1 MFCPNCGT
9 ECSSKFCPN
18 CGTQIPEDKLKP
30 ADEPIKAETSSLYI
44 QIKDPPKKWPT
55 FFLCLFL
62 GMFGVHRFY
71 AKKFISGF
79 VYLAMTFL
87 DPFFTLCGVFFDLF
101 CIITNSFFIDHYK
114 MVEQYQTTEHK
125 EKIDG
130 WLIAF
135 IVLALFAGLLSF
147 QSASRSF
154 SFFSFV
160 EYFSAF
166 GVPTFGVIT
175 LAYYRKGK
183 PYTVPLA
190 LAIIC
195 FLPLASAALGFTTLS
210 V

>member
-101 CIITNSFFIDHYK
+101 CIITNSFFIDHHK

-130 WLIAF
+130 WLILTF
-135 IVLALFAGLLSF
+135 CTPPFVSKGRISNDTLPNSCKSSRCVLINCKMARCS
-147 QSASRSF
+147 
-154 SFFSFV
+154 
-160 EYFSAF
+160 
-166 GVPTFGVIT
+166 TF
-175 LAYYRKGK
+175 
-183 PYTVPLA
+183 PPLA
-190 LAIIC
+190 IAR
-195 FLPLASAALGFTTLS
+195 LS

>member
-18 CGTQIPEDKLKP
+18 CGTQIPEDKPKP
-30 ADEPIKAETSSLYI
+30 AEPTKTEDSSLYI
-44 QIKDPPKKWPT
+44 QIQDPPKKWPT

-87 DPFFTLCGVFFDLF
+87 YPFFTLCGVFFDLF
-101 CIITNSFFIDHYK
+101 CIITNSFFIDHQK
-114 MVEQYQTTEHK
+114 MVERYQATEHK

-135 IVLALFAGLLSF
+135 IVLAVFAGLLSL
-147 QSASRSF
+147 QSADIFR
-154 SFFSFV
+154 SFV
-160 EYFSAF
+160 EFFSTF
-166 GVPTFGVIT
+166 GVPTFGIIT

-183 PYTVPLA
+183 PYTVPLT

-195 FLPLASAALGFTTLS
+195 FLPLVSNAFKTTTLFL
-210 V
+210 

>member
-18 CGTQIPEDKLKP
+18 CGTQIPDDKPKP
-30 ADEPIKAETSSLYI
+30 VESSKAEDSSLYI
-44 QIKDPPKKWPT
+44 QFQDPPKKWST

-71 AKKFISGF
+71 AKKFASGF
-79 VYLAMTFL
+79 IYLAMTFL
-87 DPFFTLCGVFFDLF
+87 YPFFTLCGVLFDLF
-101 CIITNSFFIDHYK
+101 CIITNSFFIDHQK
-114 MVEQYQTTEHK
+114 MIERYQATKHE
-125 EKIDG
+125 EKIEG

-135 IVLALFAGLLSF
+135 IVLAVFAGLLAALSTNHF
-147 QSASRSF
+147 L
-154 SFFSFV
+154 SFV

-166 GVPTFGVIT
+166 GVPTFGIIT

-183 PYTVPLA
+183 PFTVPLV
-190 LAIIC
+190 LAIVC

>member
-18 CGTQIPEDKLKP
+18 CGAQIPEDKPKSAVEP
-30 ADEPIKAETSSLYI
+30 AKSEESSLYI
-44 QIKDPPKKWPT
+44 QIQDPPKKWPI

-62 GMFGVHRFY
+62 GMFGAHRFY

-101 CIITNSFFIDHYK
+101 CILTNSFFIDHQK
-114 MVEQYQTTEHK
+114 MVEQYQATEHEDK
-125 EKIDG
+125 AEG
-130 WLIAF
+130 WFIAF
-135 IVLALFAGLLSF
+135 VVLAVFSGLLATL
-147 QSASRSF
+147 SANHF
-154 SFFSFV
+154 LSFV

-183 PYTVPLA
+183 PFTVPLVFA
-190 LAIIC
+190 VIC
-195 FLPLASAALGFTTLS
+195 FLPIISAALGLTTLS